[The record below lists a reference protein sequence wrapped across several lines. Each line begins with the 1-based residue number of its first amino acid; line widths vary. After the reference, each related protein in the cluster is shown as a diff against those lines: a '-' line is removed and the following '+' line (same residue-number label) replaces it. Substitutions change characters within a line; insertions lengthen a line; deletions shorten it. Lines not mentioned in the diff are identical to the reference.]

1 MQTSSSLMR
10 NKGRITEWQDDR
22 GFGFVTPIAGGERV
36 FVHIKSFTR
45 RHRRPIG
52 GELVTYELKRD
63 GKGRPQGANVTFSG
77 DGAVRDSAPGPGATS
92 LFFAGTFLVLM
103 SVAVIAGKLPIFI
116 LWLYLVGSGVAF
128 FAYAWDKSSAKN
140 NRWRT
145 PESTLHLFGLL
156 GGWPGAL
163 IAQKTLRHKSSKQSF
178 QVRFW
183 GTVALNCGGLLWLL
197 MNPDALR

>member
-1 MQTSSSLMR
+1 MR
-10 NKGRITEWQDDR
+10 HKGRLTEWQDDR
-22 GFGFVTPIAGGERV
+22 GFGFITPKAGGERV
-36 FVHIKSFTR
+36 FVHIKSFTS

-52 GELVTYELKRD
+52 DELVTYELKRD
-63 GKGRPQGANVTFSG
+63 PKGRLQGANVTFSG
-77 DGAVRDSAPGPGATS
+77 DRAVRASAPGPGAKS
-92 LFFAGTFLVLM
+92 LLFAGTFLVLM
-103 SVAVIAGKLPIFI
+103 SVAVIAGKLPTFI

-128 FAYAWDKSSAKN
+128 IAYAWDKSSARN

-178 QVRFW
+178 QVTFW
-183 GTVALNCGGLLWLL
+183 GTVALNCGGLIWLL
-197 MNPDALR
+197 MNPEALW